1 MDSSPV
7 STSNAFGFD
16 MAHDFIDFGCWKK
29 LGFQIL
35 GIVGWCSLPTRST
48 FRFLVVRAFAM
59 AGVCFQK
66 YDCWRTQLWPAIRVV
81 CHTDFEQAS
90 CNFRELF
97 VPSRCTG

>member
-59 AGVCFQK
+59 AGYVFK
-66 YDCWRTQLWPAIRVV
+66 SMIVG
-81 CHTDFEQAS
+81 
-90 CNFRELF
+90 ELNSGLQF
-97 VPSRCTG
+97 V